1 VTDESRL
8 PNEPDAPINPVWV
21 EDAQR
26 FLELGDA
33 AWHDAEW
40 QQWQRYARALVD
52 LRVVELYPLHEVGA
66 ARPNR
71 LAANAH
77 GLYVDVP
84 LHWEVGQRAVLES
97 MRELVLTMR
106 AEAKKRRIPL
116 R

>member
-1 VTDESRL
+1 MSES
-8 PNEPDAPINPVWV
+8 EAPVPAGWV

-26 FLELGDA
+26 FLELGETAWQDA
-33 AWHDAEW
+33 
-40 QQWQRYARALVD
+40 QWQEWRRYARSLVD
-52 LRVVELYPLHEVGA
+52 LRVVELYPLHEEGA

-97 MRELVLTMR
+97 MRHLVSAVR
-106 AEAKKRRIPL
+106 AEAKNQHIPL